1 MDVLNSLLDIA
12 EEKLSEEI
20 TQSAALRKEM

>member
-12 EEKLSEEI
+12 EEKLSGEI
-20 TQSAALRKEM
+20 IQNAAQRKEM

>member
-20 TQSAALRKEM
+20 TQSAAQRKEM